1 MKQRRDG
8 LLPRMQAI
16 TRKKGVYYRYIT
28 RDNKH
33 VGLGYDLN
41 SAIKRVLE
49 LNGKATDIGKISKLW
64 EIYSNS
70 PEFLKL
76 APTTQSEYR
85 QCAKPILK
93 IFGDVYAG
101 HIKAPWIYR
110 YITIERADAPVRA
123 NREKSLLSNLI
134 DLAIRRGEAEFNPC
148 KQVRRNEEQPR
159 TESPSKGDFEGFMTW
174 LKDQGGRRL
183 AIAQMAEFCS
193 YSGSRKIEF
202 LKLTWHQVDFE
213 GQVVRVVRAKQRG
226 AKKDNVIDV
235 ISMSPNLL
243 NLMLTIRESSKNLN
257 YVFPTQRGGM
267 PYTSN
272 GFKGMWGRLKREAKA
287 AGIEF
292 NATFHDLRAYYA
304 TAHKAETGTLPDL
317 HANPATTA
325 RVYDRSKEFKRR
337 AM

>member
-159 TESPSKGDFEGFMTW
+159 TESPSKGDFEGCMTW

-183 AIAQMAEFCS
+183 AIAQMA
-193 YSGSRKIEF
+193 
-202 LKLTWHQVDFE
+202 
-213 GQVVRVVRAKQRG
+213 
-226 AKKDNVIDV
+226 
-235 ISMSPNLL
+235 
-243 NLMLTIRESSKNLN
+243 
-257 YVFPTQRGGM
+257 QRGGM

>member
-16 TRKKGVYYRYIT
+16 TRKKGIYYRYIT

-33 VGLGYDLN
+33 IGLGYDLN
-41 SAIKRVLE
+41 IAIRTVLE
-49 LNGKATDIGKISKLW
+49 MNGKATDVGKINKLW
-64 EIYSNS
+64 EIYISS
-70 PEFLKL
+70 PDFLKL
-76 APTTQSEYR
+76 AKNTQSEYK
-85 QCAKPILK
+85 QCAKPLLK

-110 YITIERADAPVRA
+110 YLTVERASAPVRA

-159 TESPSKGDFEGFMTW
+159 TESPSKSDFEGFMTW
-174 LKDQGGRRL
+174 LRGQGGRRL
-183 AIAQMAEFCS
+183 AIAQMAEFCA
-193 YSGSRKIEF
+193 YSGSRKVEF
-202 LKLTWHQVDFE
+202 LNLTWHQVDFDN
-213 GQVVRVVRAKQRG
+213 GVIRVPRAKQRG
-226 AKKDNVIDV
+226 AKKGNVIDV
-235 ISMSPNLL
+235 ITMSPNLTGL
-243 NLMLTIRESSKNLN
+243 LRSIREENTNLN
-257 YVFPTQRGGM
+257 YVFPAQKGM
-267 PYTSN
+267 PYTAS
-272 GFKGMWGRLKREAKA
+272 GFKGMWGKLKREAKEA
-287 AGIEF
+287 KVEF

-304 TAHKAETGTLPDL
+304 TTHKAETGLLPDL

-325 RVYDRSKEFKRR
+325 RVYDRSKEFKRK

>member
-1 MKQRRDG
+1 MKQKRDG

-16 TRKKGVYYRYIT
+16 TRKKGIYYRYIT

-41 SAIKRVLE
+41 IAIKTVLE
-49 LNGKATDIGKISKLW
+49 MNGKATDIGKISKLW
-64 EIYSNS
+64 DLYTSS
-70 PEFLKL
+70 PDFLKL
-76 APTTQSEYR
+76 AKNTQNEYR
-85 QCAKPILK
+85 QCAKPLLK

-101 HIKAPWIYR
+101 HIRAPWIYR
-110 YITIERADAPVRA
+110 YMTIERASAPVRA

-134 DLAIRRGEAEFNPC
+134 DLAIRRGEAEVNPC

-159 TESPSKGDFEGFMTW
+159 TESPSKSDFEGFMTW

-183 AIAQMAEFCS
+183 AIAQMAEFCA

-202 LKLTWHQVDFE
+202 LNMTWHQVDFD
-213 GQVVRVVRAKQRG
+213 GGVIRVPRAKQRG
-226 AKKDNVIDV
+226 AKKGNVIDV
-235 ISMSPNLL
+235 ITMSQ
-243 NLMLTIRESSKNLN
+243 NLMGLLLTIRASNQNLN
-257 YVFPTQRGGM
+257 YVFPAQKGM
-267 PYTSN
+267 PYTAS
-272 GFKGMWGRLKREAKA
+272 GFKGMWGKLKREAKL

-304 TAHKAETGTLPDL
+304 TTHKAETGLLPDL

-325 RVYDRSKEFKRR
+325 RVYDRSKEFKRK
-337 AM
+337 AV

>member
-28 RDNKH
+28 KDNKH
-33 VGLGYDLN
+33 IGLGYNLPD
-41 SAIKRVLE
+41 AIKKVLE
-49 LNGKATDIGKISKLW
+49 LNGKTSDIGKIGKLW
-64 EIYSNS
+64 EIYTSS
-70 PEFLKL
+70 PDFLRLSKN
-76 APTTQSEYR
+76 TQSEYR
-85 QCAKPILK
+85 QCAKPLLN
-93 IFGDVYAG
+93 IFGDVYAS

-110 YITIERADAPVRA
+110 YLTVERASAPVRA

-159 TESPSKGDFEGFMTW
+159 TESPSKSDFEGFMEW
-174 LKDQGGRRL
+174 LKNQGGRRL
-183 AIAQMAEFCS
+183 VIAQMAEFCA

-202 LKLTWHQVDFE
+202 LNMTWHQIDFD
-213 GQVVRVVRAKQRG
+213 GGVIRIPRAKQRG
-226 AKKDNVIDV
+226 AKKGNVIDV
-235 ISMSPNLL
+235 ITMSPNLMSL
-243 NLMLTIRESSKNLN
+243 LISIREANASLN
-257 YVFPTQRGGM
+257 YVFPAQKGM
-267 PYTSN
+267 PYTAS
-272 GFKGMWGRLKREAKA
+272 GFKGMWGKLKREAKA

-304 TAHKAETGTLPDL
+304 TTHKAETGSLPDL
-317 HANPATTA
+317 HANPETTA

-337 AM
+337 SM